1 MNSYQTIGRLTR
13 DPETKYTTA
22 GKAITS
28 FAIALDVGF
37 GDNKKTIFWECKL
50 WGERGET
57 FTKYVLKGHQVGIES
72 RIDQEEWVD
81 KATQEQRKKLV
92 LVVNDFTLL
101 SNGEKGQ
108 GLPASKEDAQ
118 QRTARQAPAPR
129 KVAPASQDDSG
140 EGPITEG
147 AMGDDIP
154 F

>member
-13 DPETKYTTA
+13 DPETKYTTT

-37 GDNKKTIFWECKL
+37 GDNKKTIFWECKI
-50 WGERGET
+50 WGDRGET
-57 FTKYVLKGHQVGIES
+57 FTKYVFKSHQVGIEA
-72 RIDQEEWVD
+72 RIEQEEWVD

-108 GLPASKEDAQ
+108 GQTAQ
-118 QRTARQAPAPR
+118 RKMHGSEAPAPR
-129 KVAPASQDDSG
+129 KAATAAVVDEDTSDVPW
-140 EGPITEG
+140 
-147 AMGDDIP
+147 
-154 F
+154 

>member
-13 DPETKYTTA
+13 DPETKYTTT
-22 GKAITS
+22 GKGITS

-37 GDNKKTIFWECKL
+37 GDKKKTIFWECKL

-57 FTKYVLKGHQVGIES
+57 FAKYVSKGHQVGIEA
-72 RIDQEEWVD
+72 RVEQEEWAD

-101 SNGEKGQ
+101 SNGEKGRCQ
-108 GLPASKEDAQ
+108 SPPNTSQ
-118 QRTARQAPAPR
+118 PPR
-129 KVAPASQDDSG
+129 KVAPAAQDDYG
-140 EGPITEG
+140 DGPITEG
-147 AMGDDIP
+147 MEGDDIP

>member
-13 DPETKYTTA
+13 DPETKSTTT
-22 GKAITS
+22 GKGITS
-28 FAIALDVGF
+28 FAIAMDVGF
-37 GDNKKTIFWECKL
+37 GDKKKTIFWECKI

-57 FTKYVLKGHQVGIES
+57 FTKYVFKGHQVGIEA
-72 RIDQEEWVD
+72 RIEQEEWVD

-108 GLPASKEDAQ
+108 AAAPKTAIQETEERANQ
-118 QRTARQAPAPR
+118 QRATNKIPR
-129 KVAPASQDDSG
+129 AQPQEQDSFSDDS
-140 EGPITEG
+140 T
-147 AMGDDIP
+147 DIP